1 MTDLRAICIT
11 ERLYVV
17 SVANEKGIAA
27 NDRRIPKKSIYEEND
42 RKLGHSEKKLNLTQI
57 ELAKRIGVS
66 RQTLMDIENQ
76 KRSMAWGIFMSL
88 FGLFRENAD
97 ISSLL
102 VFYSISTDELTN
114 FITNV

>member
-42 RKLGHSEKKLNLTQI
+42 RKLGHSEKKLNFTQI

-76 KRSMAWGIFMSL
+76 KTFEQVWRYCESFLILQLPPTRG
-88 FGLFRENAD
+88 
-97 ISSLL
+97 
-102 VFYSISTDELTN
+102 
-114 FITNV
+114 